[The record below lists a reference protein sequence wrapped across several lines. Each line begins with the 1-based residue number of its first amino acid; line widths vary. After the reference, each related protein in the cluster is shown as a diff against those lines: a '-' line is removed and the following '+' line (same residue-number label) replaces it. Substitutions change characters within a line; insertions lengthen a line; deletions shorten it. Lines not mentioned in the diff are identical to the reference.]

1 MGTMVSV
8 VPAQPPRRRITL
20 GLGIAAVL
28 CAAIGPLAGPAL
40 PPVLSSPRAQP
51 ATTPAGQGRALA
63 TARAIVLA
71 ARYAT
76 LATVSADG
84 APRARVVDPASPE
97 DDFTIWIATNPRSRK
112 VGELARSPRVTLLY
126 FNAGGAEYVNVEG
139 TATLVS
145 NPDEIAEHWRE
156 AWTPFY
162 PGGPLGRNV
171 VLLRVV
177 PSRLE
182 IVSPARGFDTD
193 PDTWRPFAIELGR

>member
-1 MGTMVSV
+1 M
-8 VPAQPPRRRITL
+8 P
-20 GLGIAAVL
+20 AAVL
-28 CAAIGPLAGPAL
+28 RRLTRRRTAPLVAGIALLLAAGGVRPGGAE
-40 PPVLSSPRAQP
+40 PPPGADRSRQPRP
-51 ATTPAGQGRALA
+51 ATARAREQALA
-63 TARAIVLA
+63 TARAILLA

-84 APRARVVDPASPE
+84 DPRARIVDPASPE

>member
-1 MGTMVSV
+1 MPVT
-8 VPAQPPRRRITL
+8 ARRRLARCRTAPL
-20 GLGIAAVL
+20 VAVIALLLAAASARPGGAEL
-28 CAAIGPLAGPAL
+28 PPGTDRSRQPRAAIA
-40 PPVLSSPRAQP
+40 RTRQ
-51 ATTPAGQGRALA
+51 QALA
-63 TARAIVLA
+63 AGRAIVLA

-84 APRARVVDPASPE
+84 APRVRVVDPASPE

-145 NPDEIAEHWRE
+145 NPDEIAAHWRE

-162 PGGPLGRNV
+162 QGGPRGRNV

-193 PDTWRPFAIELGR
+193 PETWRPYTLELGR